1 MWISTLTWL
10 VNTFKATRLRDLAI
24 EAGLA
29 PYDLVFRSPSAT
41 SNHHKFSLTCLELEL
56 LCMKEEDVMIA
67 KFESP
72 DILKLVSREYLDP
85 TRCLVAGHVDIDA
98 WGNLLHSGR

>member
-1 MWISTLTWL
+1 
-10 VNTFKATRLRDLAI
+10 
-24 EAGLA
+24 
-29 PYDLVFRSPSAT
+29 
-41 SNHHKFSLTCLELEL
+41 
-56 LCMKEEDVMIA
+56 MKEEDVMIA